1 MSAIKGYRSDIDGLR
16 AIAVLAVVAFHFD
29 LSMPGGFIGVD
40 VFFVLSG
47 YLIGSQIY
55 RSALQGTFSWKSFY
69 AKRARRIMP
78 ALIAVLLVTYV
89 AMLLLATPSELR
101 AFGRDGVATL
111 LSVSNISLW
120 RSIDY
125 FNPTADLNP
134 LLMTWSLAV
143 EEQFY
148 IIAPFLI
155 LLLPRVR
162 VRYRV
167 LSLAALIGLSLM
179 LAAWGVY
186 HKPSPTFYLLPT
198 RAWELG
204 AGVLL
209 AVLTAHRPLL
219 HVRSL
224 HTSLAIELRAWL
236 GLLLITAPIVFY
248 TRETPFPGLTAL
260 PPVLGAVLLL
270 NTELAWINRRLLS
283 CTVMRFFGLISYS
296 LYLWHWPLISMTH
309 LVLERPP
316 GLLLRVALMATSIG
330 LAWLSYRF
338 IETPFRRS
346 RSSETR
352 SLGRYAATMGVVTL
366 MTGAAIVGHGFPQ
379 RWPADFVQMDHEA
392 STYAPSCLA
401 GYGDTRL
408 DGSSRC
414 MPGIEDSPGAVAL
427 VGDSHAA
434 AMAQGLRRRMATREE
449 NLVIMT
455 KSSCTFLGEISRP
468 QTDHPNHFE
477 ECRLFNERVLQH
489 LVDAP
494 HIKTVIMAGYWQA
507 GLEDV
512 QASYRRTATDPSPA
526 SPQNNLQQ
534 GLEHVIHRLDQA
546 GKQVVLVRDVPL
558 MNFSPVKRL
567 ATCSNATRT
576 RLNPHVQTA
585 EHCTR
590 AERDVWLSN
599 QEANAVIDRVAA
611 SIPYLKVVDPE
622 RYLCSDRGCQITGQG
637 HIFYVDYQHLTEH
650 GAMVATQWF
659 DATVPPLS
667 PRTFATHRQ

>member
-78 ALIAVLLVTYV
+78 ALIAVLLVSYM

-101 AFGRDGVATL
+101 TFGRDGVATL
-111 LSVSNISLW
+111 LSISNITLW

-155 LLLPRVR
+155 MLLPRIR
-162 VRYRV
+162 VRHRV
-167 LSLAALIGLSLM
+167 MALAILIGLSLM

-209 AVLTAHRPLL
+209 AILTAHRSPIHL
-219 HVRSL
+219 RFL
-224 HTSLAIELRAWL
+224 HTSLGIELRALL
-236 GLLLITAPIVFY
+236 GLLLIIAPIMLY
-248 TRETPFPGLTAL
+248 TRETPFPGLAAL
-260 PPVLGAVLLL
+260 PPVLGTVLLL
-270 NTELAWINRRLLS
+270 NTELSWINRRLLS
-283 CTVMRFFGLISYS
+283 CRPMRFFGLISYS

-309 LVLERPP
+309 MVLEKPP
-316 GLLLRVALMATSIG
+316 GLFLHVVLMVISIV
-330 LAWLSYRF
+330 LAWLSYRL

-352 SLGRYAATMGVVTL
+352 SLVRYAAIMGVVTL
-366 MTGAAIVGHGFPQ
+366 MTGAAVAGHGFPQ

-392 STYAPSCLA
+392 STYDPSCLA

-408 DGSSRC
+408 DDSPQC
-414 MPGIEDSPGAVAL
+414 MPDIGEASGAVAL
-427 VGDSHAA
+427 IGDSHAA
-434 AMAQGLRRRMATREE
+434 AMAQGIRQRMATREE
-449 NLVIMT
+449 DLVVMT
-455 KSSCTFLGEISRP
+455 KSSCAFLSDISRP
-468 QTDHPNHFE
+468 QTDHPDHFS
-477 ECRLFNERVLQH
+477 ECRRFNDQVLDY
-489 LVDAP
+489 LINAP
-494 HIKTVIMAGYWQA
+494 HIKTVVMTGYWQA
-507 GLEDV
+507 GLEDPR
-512 QASYRRTATDPSPA
+512 ASYRPDAEGPLPLSA
-526 SPQNNLQQ
+526 QEYLQQ
-534 GLEHVIHRLDQA
+534 GLERAIHRLNQA

-558 MNFSPVKRL
+558 MDFSPVKRL
-567 ATCSNATRT
+567 ATCSNAVRT
-576 RLNPHVQTA
+576 LLNPHVQTTQ
-585 EHCTR
+585 HCDR
-590 AERDVWLSN
+590 VEPDAW
-599 QEANAVIDRVAA
+599 QPAQKANTVIDRVAA
-611 SIPYLKVVDPE
+611 SQPHLKVVDPE
-622 RYLCSDRGCQITGQG
+622 HYLCRDQGCQITGQG
-637 HIFYVDYQHLTEH
+637 HIFYVDYQHLTTH

-659 DATVPPLS
+659 DAAVPLS
-667 PRTFATHRQ
+667 SSQAFASQR